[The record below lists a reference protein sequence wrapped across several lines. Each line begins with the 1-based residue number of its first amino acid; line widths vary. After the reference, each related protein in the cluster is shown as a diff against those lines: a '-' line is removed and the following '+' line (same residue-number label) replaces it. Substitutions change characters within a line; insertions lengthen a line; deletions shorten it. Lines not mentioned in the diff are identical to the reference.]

1 MGFPISIPSPTTILT
16 RKAPIEELAS
26 PDKRDE
32 TLIIEIDAIDRSG
45 ASYVRSAL
53 VKTIK
58 LKYNRDA
65 DPQRTIEVIFAHPD
79 LAPRTYPLGEQV
91 TVHYLTYE
99 HLEQL

>member
-1 MGFPISIPSPTTILT
+1 MGFPISIPAPTTILT

-26 PDKRDE
+26 YDKRDE
-32 TLIIEIDAIDRSG
+32 TLIIEIDVIDRAG
-45 ASYVRSAL
+45 ASCVRSAL
-53 VKTIK
+53 VKTITSK
-58 LKYNRDA
+58 FDRAAN
-65 DPQRTIEVIFAHPD
+65 PQRTIEVVFAHPG

>member
-1 MGFPISIPSPTTILT
+1 MGFPITIPSPTTILT
-16 RKAPIEELAS
+16 RKAPIEELAH

-32 TLIIEIDAIDRSG
+32 TLIIEIDAVDRSG

-53 VKTIK
+53 VKTITRK
-58 LKYNRDA
+58 FSRDA
-65 DPQRTIEVIFAHPD
+65 DPQHTIEVIFAHPD
-79 LAPRTYPLGEQV
+79 LAPRTYSFGEQV